1 MGAQRATPKA
11 RRLLLPHFGG
21 TSPSPRP
28 QAPEP
33 RLQEARPAG
42 RRPREPRAPSP
53 MSPDLLGHMLS
64 SDSGC
69 HTGRSRRD
77 GAAGPRGL
85 GGPRRQGVLPAL
97 CPGPAQGPERPAL
110 RVLSFWAHP
119 CQAGLWCGRPGG
131 GQQRPPGPAVQP
143 ALPGTVWKRGHAPT
157 CRARGSGSGTAPR
170 QSHGPRLAL
179 SSRPGSQPSLPDPP
193 PGDSPPQRR
202 QALGGEGC
210 TGLSH
215 GPWTSCVPVEVRPSD
230 LEDFVPRTS
239 LRGLRVEMT
248 TLRIVGSEHTV
259 GLNVPCSILRLLVQ
273 TLANLELHPW
283 LSACHCWVALT

>member
-1 MGAQRATPKA
+1 MAATQAGAGGTEQPARVGWGAPDARASCLPCAPAQRRAKEARTQGAELLGASVPGRSAVWEA
-11 RRLLLPHFGG
+11 RRG
-21 TSPSPRP
+21 TAASPRSSR
-28 QAPEP
+28 AASS
-33 RLQEARPAG
+33 ARNSL
-42 RRPREPRAPSP
+42 E
-53 MSPDLLGHMLS
+53 
-64 SDSGC
+64 
-69 HTGRSRRD
+69 T
-77 GAAGPRGL
+77 GPR
-85 GGPRRQGVLPAL
+85 PD
-97 CPGPAQGPERPAL
+97 
-110 RVLSFWAHP
+110 
-119 CQAGLWCGRPGG
+119 
-131 GQQRPPGPAVQP
+131 
-143 ALPGTVWKRGHAPT
+143 LPGTGFRQWD
-157 CRARGSGSGTAPR
+157 CPR

-193 PGDSPPQRR
+193 PGDSPPQRH

-215 GPWTSCVPVEVRPSD
+215 GPWTGCVPVEVRPSD

>member
-11 RRLLLPHFGG
+11 RRLLLPRFGG
-21 TSPSPRP
+21 ANPSSRPR
-28 QAPEP
+28 APEP

-42 RRPREPRAPSP
+42 RRPREPLAPSP
-53 MSPDLLGHMLS
+53 TSPDLLGHMLS

-119 CQAGLWCGRPGG
+119 CQAGLRCGRPGG

-157 CRARGSGSGTAPR
+157 CRARGSGSGTAPASPTAHDLLSAPAR
-170 QSHGPRLAL
+170 AL
-179 SSRPGSQPSLPDPP
+179 SRLC
-193 PGDSPPQRR
+193 RTLH
-202 QALGGEGC
+202 LG
-210 TGLSH
+210 TAH
-215 GPWTSCVPVEVRPSD
+215 
-230 LEDFVPRTS
+230 
-239 LRGLRVEMT
+239 LRGARLSRVRAALACPT
-248 TLRIVGSEHTV
+248 APGPAASRWRCARVTWRTLSREQVCVGYVSK
-259 GLNVPCSILRLLVQ
+259 
-273 TLANLELHPW
+273 
-283 LSACHCWVALT
+283 